1 MELRPYQPQDLDAIL
16 ELFYETVHAVNRR
29 DYSPSQLDAW
39 APKQPDRDR
48 WAQSLAAHYTVVAV
62 AGGTVAGF
70 ADLASDG
77 YFDRL
82 FVHKDFQ
89 RQGIATA
96 LAGWIEGKA
105 RELSL
110 PSVCTEASI
119 TARPFFEKRGYRVVQ
134 EQRKPHNGQVFV
146 NFVMEKRLGE
156 PTHLH

>member
-16 ELFYETVHAVNRR
+16 ELFYETVHTINRQ
-29 DYSPSQLDAW
+29 DYSPCQLDAW
-39 APKQPDRDR
+39 APMHPDRDR
-48 WAQSLAAHYTVVAV
+48 WAQSLAAHCTVVAV
-62 AGGTVAGF
+62 EGGTVAGF

-89 RQGIATA
+89 RRGIATA

-105 RELSL
+105 REFSLS
-110 PSVCTEASI
+110 SIRTEASI
-119 TARPFFEKRGYRVVQ
+119 TARPFFEKQGYRVVQ
-134 EQRKPHNGQVFV
+134 KQQKPHNGQVFV

-156 PTHLH
+156 IAHLH

>member
-89 RQGIATA
+89 RQGIA
-96 LAGWIEGKA
+96 
-105 RELSL
+105 
-110 PSVCTEASI
+110 C
-119 TARPFFEKRGYRVVQ
+119 
-134 EQRKPHNGQVFV
+134 
-146 NFVMEKRLGE
+146 
-156 PTHLH
+156 

>member
-1 MELRPYQPQDLDAIL
+1 MRPSTRSTGGIIPPA
-16 ELFYETVHAVNRR
+16 
-29 DYSPSQLDAW
+29 SWMPGPPSSRTGTAGPNPWLHTT
-39 APKQPDRDR
+39 
-48 WAQSLAAHYTVVAV
+48 QSL
-62 AGGTVAGF
+62 
-70 ADLASDG
+70 LW
-77 YFDRL
+77 R
-82 FVHKDFQ
+82 DFQ

-156 PTHLH
+156 PPHLH